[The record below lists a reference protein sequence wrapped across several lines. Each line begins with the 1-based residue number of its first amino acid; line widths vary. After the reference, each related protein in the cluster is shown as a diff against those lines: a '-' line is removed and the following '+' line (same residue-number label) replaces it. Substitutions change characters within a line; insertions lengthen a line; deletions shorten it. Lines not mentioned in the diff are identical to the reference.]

1 MKNDR
6 VVCLASGG
14 GRTVE
19 NLVRLCRSGA
29 LSAEIQLVIASSG
42 KAGVV
47 KRAQNLD
54 LNVLVID
61 KSRYESLAHYHGVL
75 IGAVLEAR
83 PDWVVLAGWLQ
94 LFPVPPALEGRVIN
108 IHPALLP
115 AYGGKGY
122 YGDRVHQAVAKDG
135 CSMSG
140 CTVHF
145 ATEEYD
151 QGPIL
156 LQEAVEIPVGTSAE
170 QIAELVFEAEKR
182 ALPQALEALIS
193 GTALWEDGE
202 VQWRKD

>member
-1 MKNDR
+1 MTKDR
-6 VVCLASGG
+6 VVCLASGS

-19 NLVRLCRSGA
+19 NLHHLSQSEF
-29 LSAEIQLVIASSG
+29 LSADITLVIASKG
-42 KAGVV
+42 TTGIVNRAKA
-47 KRAQNLD
+47 LD
-54 LNVLVID
+54 LDLLVVD
-61 KSRYESLAHYHGVL
+61 KTNYDSLSRYHDVL

-122 YGDRVHQAVAKDG
+122 YGDRVHQAVAEDG
-135 CSMSG
+135 CAMSG

-156 LQEAVEIPVGTSAE
+156 LQEAVEIPAGSGPS

-182 ALPQALEALIS
+182 ALPQALEMLIQ
-193 GTALWEDGE
+193 GTAIWEDGQ
-202 VQWRKD
+202 VRWANR